1 MKKSVIFAL
10 ALAVPAMAGTATTAP
25 VIIEAAPAAAAS
37 PWAVEI
43 AGVHTWAVADSYDE
57 MHNINTWGV
66 DVTAIYNVTDKWA
79 ATFRFSYADGSG
91 RFDDG
96 TDVFKEDITNWAI
109 TAGARYTSPI
119 TEKLSWFAGANI
131 GWGRSEVTDVFTDA
145 TGYREKHFG
154 DDIGVAYSA
163 EVGVKYD
170 ICKRVY
176 AVGAVGAR
184 GYWTTPNVWDFA
196 REDQQFGITVSAGLG
211 GKF

>member
-43 AGVHTWAVADSYDE
+43 AGVHTWAVADSCDE

-79 ATFRFSYADGSG
+79 ATLRLSVAEGSG
-91 RFDDG
+91 RIDDG
-96 TDVFKEDITNWAI
+96 YSIFKEEITNWSI
-109 TAGARYTSPI
+109 TAGARYTAPI

-131 GWGRSEVTDVFTDA
+131 GWGRTEVTDKLSGVGSVPVKYCA
-145 TGYREKHFG
+145 
-154 DDIGVAYSA
+154 DDIGVAYSVEA
-163 EVGVKYD
+163 GLKYD

-176 AVGAVGAR
+176 AVGSVGAR
-184 GYWTTPNVWDFA
+184 GFCTTPNWSTMRA
-196 REDQQFGITVSAGLG
+196 DQQFGITVSAGLG

>member
-91 RFDDG
+91 RIDDG
-96 TDVFKEDITNWAI
+96 DSIFKEEITNWAI
-109 TAGARYTSPI
+109 TAGARYTAPI
-119 TEKLSWFAGANI
+119 T
-131 GWGRSEVTDVFTDA
+131 
-145 TGYREKHFG
+145 G
-154 DDIGVAYSA
+154 DFNSSRNY
-163 EVGVKYD
+163 
-170 ICKRVY
+170 
-176 AVGAVGAR
+176 
-184 GYWTTPNVWDFA
+184 
-196 REDQQFGITVSAGLG
+196 
-211 GKF
+211 